1 MLAYCTHTA
10 ASPIHLTASSPHQ
23 LTTSSQKLRSSH
35 IVSHPHISTT
45 DWILK
50 FLILIRTFFLD
61 DGVIYAPF
69 TFLQMF
75 HITTSQHL
83 RGRSILFQHSMNSK
97 ETEVHENQNNSA
109 DFQWGVLSNAVW
121 SLPVVSSLVV
131 ELELEAAQVRGRSP
145 ACVCPGVCVW
155 AGYWSQ
161 SLAACCCV
169 ADWRSEVAGRTW
181 LLTECCTANRAVGT
195 DGLQT
200 DRQTDSKWQQE
211 WQTAVSEAEVGVHLQ
226 PDQFIQFSMSTYL
239 VVSLKVPNLVQY
251 FSQFICFL

>member
-23 LTTSSQKLRSSH
+23 LTTSSQTLRSSH
-35 IVSHPHISTT
+35 ISTT
-45 DWILK
+45 EWILK

-109 DFQWGVLSNAVW
+109 DFLWGMLFTCCLFFGGRTGTGGSSGEGAEPSVC
-121 SLPVVSSLVV
+121 VSRCVRVSWLLVSV
-131 ELELEAAQVRGRSP
+131 SCCLLLCRWLEVRGR
-145 ACVCPGVCVW
+145 W
-155 AGYWSQ
+155 
-161 SLAACCCV
+161 
-169 ADWRSEVAGRTW
+169 
-181 LLTECCTANRAVGT
+181 
-195 DGLQT
+195 
-200 DRQTDSKWQQE
+200 
-211 WQTAVSEAEVGVHLQ
+211 
-226 PDQFIQFSMSTYL
+226 
-239 VVSLKVPNLVQY
+239 
-251 FSQFICFL
+251 